1 MVEGNRDGESMILES
16 GKYVDLNATQ
26 SGKMQMNMTKG
37 DGENLRAHKW

>member
-1 MVEGNRDGESMILES
+1 MVEDNRDGESMIIES

-37 DGENLRAHKW
+37 EWGKSEGP

>member
-1 MVEGNRDGESMILES
+1 MVEDNRDGESMIIVS

-37 DGENLRAHKW
+37 E

>member
-16 GKYVDLNATQ
+16 GKYVYLNATH

-37 DGENLRAHKW
+37 EWGKSESP